1 MKNKNKLLYSF
12 LDLKCPIH
20 GSRLEPSHISK
31 SLFCTHEIILK
42 LHPADE
48 LCGIWNLER
57 IENILKLNRLSIYD
71 FHLKKLSD
79 LKEYFSEQ

>member
-1 MKNKNKLLYSF
+1 MNKLLNSF

-20 GSRLEPSHISK
+20 GSRLKPSHISK
-31 SLFCTHEIILK
+31 SLFCKKERILNF
-42 LHPADE
+42 HPNE

-57 IENILKLNRLSIYD
+57 IEDILRLNGLYISD

-79 LKEYFSEQ
+79 LKEYFIEQ